1 MLVERQSLFPGF
13 LVAATSVMSLLGCA
27 TMEMR
32 GIGTKPG
39 FPSGV
44 FAHRVA
50 TSELVLL
57 WNCLQPG
64 TGQVRL
70 EGVAQNPWAAQPIRF
85 LEFELVG
92 VDAQERVTA
101 QAAGTARDLQLF
113 TNQTTP
119 FQLDLKT
126 TGTEVRFDLYY
137 QYRFDE
143 EFDMSAVVAG
153 PPMVGPRLLA
163 QTNTFVAH
171 NVCAAP

>member
-1 MLVERQSLFPGF
+1 
-13 LVAATSVMSLLGCA
+13 
-27 TMEMR
+27 MEMR
-32 GIGTKPG
+32 GKSTKPG
-39 FPSGV
+39 SPSGS

-92 VDAQERVTA
+92 VDAQERTTA

-126 TGTEVRFDLYY
+126 IGTEVRFDLYY
-137 QYRFDE
+137 RYYFL
-143 EFDMSAVVAG
+143 EFFEGDKEDPRLAG
-153 PPMVGPRLLA
+153 PPMASPRHLA
-163 QTNTFVAH
+163 QTNFFMAR
-171 NVCAAP
+171 NVCAEAKAPGTLKSGGAGV